1 MTHPQFAK
9 STQAVCKRLHLKSN
23 PKFADLSN
31 CPNCK
36 TIQPRTPMSKMDAF
50 RQAFAEMRD
59 GSAEEMSKFIEQKV
73 GVKIEKYHFSEP
85 PCWTGNE

>member
-1 MTHPQFAK
+1 
-9 STQAVCKRLHLKSN
+9 
-23 PKFADLSN
+23 
-31 CPNCK
+31 
-36 TIQPRTPMSKMDAF
+36 MSKMDAF